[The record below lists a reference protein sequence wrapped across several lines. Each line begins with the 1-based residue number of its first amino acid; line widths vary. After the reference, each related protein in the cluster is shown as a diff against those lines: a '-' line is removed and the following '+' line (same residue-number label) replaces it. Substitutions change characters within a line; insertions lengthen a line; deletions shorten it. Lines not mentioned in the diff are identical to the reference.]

1 MNSVPG
7 DEELPLV
14 EHIKELRSRM
24 IIIAVPTVVI
34 TFIAF
39 MFSGELLQ
47 VLWKHSLP
55 VSMTVYSPLE
65 LLMTKLSLS
74 IVCSL
79 FIGIPLLLYEAFMF
93 VGKGLY
99 KNERQFF
106 IKIVPFSFVLFLMGV
121 ALAYFVA
128 VPIVFKYTILYS
140 TDVAAPQV
148 SVIKTVSTI
157 ITLIVGFGIIFQFP
171 LLLIFALKMRL
182 MKIESLRKQRYIIY
196 GTLLTFSMFISP
208 DPSAISALIVAG
220 ALVILFEFSLLVA
233 RFF

>member
-7 DEELPLV
+7 DEEQPLV

-24 IIIAVPTVVI
+24 IVTAVPIAVI

-47 VLWKHSLP
+47 IIWKHSLP
-55 VSMTVYSPLE
+55 ISMTVYSPLE
-65 LLMTKLSLS
+65 LLITKMSLSL
-74 IVCSL
+74 VCSL

-99 KNERQFF
+99 KNEKQFF
-106 IKIVPFSFVLFLMGV
+106 IKIVPFSFILFLIGS

-128 VPIVFKYTILYS
+128 IPIVFKYTILYS
-140 TDVAAPQV
+140 TDIATPQV
-148 SVIKTVSTI
+148 SVINTVSSI

-171 LLLIFALKMRL
+171 LLLIFALRMRL
-182 MKIESLRKQRYIIY
+182 IKLESLRKQRYIIY
-196 GTLLTFSMFISP
+196 GALLTFGLFISP
-208 DPSAISALIVAG
+208 DPTTISALIVAV

>member
-1 MNSVPG
+1 MDSVPG
-7 DEELPLV
+7 DVELPLV

-24 IIIAVPTVVI
+24 MITAVPIIVI
-34 TFIAF
+34 TVIAY
-39 MFSGELLQ
+39 MFSGKLLQ

-74 IVCSL
+74 LVCSL

-99 KNERQFF
+99 KNEKQFF
-106 IKIVPFSFVLFLMGV
+106 IKIVPFSFILFLMGA

-157 ITLIVGFGIIFQFP
+157 ISLVVGFGIIFQFP

-182 MKIESLRKQRYIIY
+182 MKLESLKKQRYIIY
-196 GTLLTFSMFISP
+196 GALLTFALFISP
-208 DPSAISALIVAG
+208 DPSTISSLIVAG
-220 ALVILFEFSLLVA
+220 ALVVLFEFSLLVA